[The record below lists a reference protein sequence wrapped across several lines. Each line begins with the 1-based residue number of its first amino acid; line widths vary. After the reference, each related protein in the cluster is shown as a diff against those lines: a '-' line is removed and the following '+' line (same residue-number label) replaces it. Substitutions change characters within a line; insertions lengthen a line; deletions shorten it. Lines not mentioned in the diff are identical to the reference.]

1 MIFGLSADPWDSGG
15 HAVQWPLQ
23 PSGHRRPRRLHHGL
37 GHVQRTK
44 NHTIQGTPLVE

>member
-1 MIFGLSADPWDSGG
+1 MILEFSADPRDSGG
-15 HAVQWPLQ
+15 HAVQRPLQ
-23 PSGHRRPRRLHHGL
+23 PSGHWWPRRLHHGL